1 MEAPESKKGE
11 KKMNKE
17 KLSQAL
23 ELVNSAMDLLVA
35 EFNAMEKDQHSSDE
49 GIILTD
55 VIGSVADAQGQ
66 LKDLTR

>member
-1 MEAPESKKGE
+1 
-11 KKMNKE
+11 MNKE

-35 EFNAMEKDQHSSDE
+35 EFNTMEKDQHSSDE